1 MAREATGDGLQF
13 SNMMKPVSDDDSLA
27 IYQIILMMSLSGL
40 VYMII
45 CLYVE
50 QIYPGPYG
58 AARPWNYPLK
68 CKFWG
73 DLFKRR
79 NPLMDIGNVPLLGNK
94 VHPNSNS
101 RNNVG
106 IELRNLQKTYGENK
120 VVKNL
125 NLKLYRNEITV
136 LLGHN
141 GAGKSTTLNMLTGII
156 PPTAG
161 TALINGKDI
170 CTQVDAA
177 RRSLGICPQH
187 DVLFNDM
194 TVRHHI
200 VFFSRLKGVRGE
212 AVEREVQKYMQIM
225 ELEHKSKVTAK
236 NLSGGMKRK
245 LSLCCALCGN
255 TRAVL
260 CDEPSSGIDA
270 AGRRRLWDLL
280 LAEKI
285 GRTVLLTTHYMDEAN
300 VLGDRIAILSNGELQ
315 CYGTPFDLKKRYGL
329 GYRLVCVTEDG
340 CDVNALTE
348 VMAKH
353 IPNIEPESTIGSEVI
368 YRLPSEYTSKY
379 AALLNDLDRG
389 SHGLKLDGYGISVA
403 TIEDV
408 FVKMNVENGLKFQGG
423 NSTVLNSLIQ
433 LAKNKLMNTLNVK
446 NEEQRQFRNLSIFDL
461 KLPDRNFSYRFVMHC
476 QALIY
481 KNVWITL
488 RNYWVLILQ
497 ILIPIVFTS
506 LIIINSRGGRIY
518 YELPEILISPLQYRE
533 SVAVIEDRTSNS
545 PLANAYAS
553 YVESFGARF
562 TLINTNNVPFE
573 EFILDT
579 AKGQRQ
585 TVDAKYIAGV
595 TIDESKLTVWLNNQP
610 FHTAPLTLNVLHN
623 AFARQYMGENA
634 GTAVCN
640 GPLPYSEDTLPL
652 RLNKGQKLGAEIA
665 LNVSLTMSFITSF
678 FVLPVIKERATRA
691 KLLQYLTGLNIF
703 SYWFSQWVWDYI
715 IFIFIAI
722 LYILTIAAYQ
732 ELGYSHFSDLIRY
745 FVFLLIF
752 GIPALPLS
760 YVLSYFFMDGA
771 TGLTRTAIATALTG
785 TAFFTLILSL
795 QFESFQLRDTA
806 DELTW
811 YFRIF
816 PHFCL
821 ANGLH
826 NIHIGFNI
834 RRGCSF
840 SGIKKLSTSSICA
853 KVPICCNIPGYFA
866 WRHPGILPEIVFLVV
881 VAICLFLILMAIDA
895 KFVSNSFAFLKSK
908 WKSRRS
914 EGGAGSR
921 SSDPLYKDG
930 IRGEIE
936 RIQNFTDEQLNQM
949 PLVLNSISKRYGKLI
964 AVNNLSFFVD
974 HGECFGLLGINGAG
988 KTTTFKMLTGDSKIT
1003 SGSAYVV
1010 GLNLKTQMRKV
1021 FPKIGYC
1028 PQFNA
1033 LFEELTGRETLR
1045 IFCLLRCIQR
1055 YRIKRICNDLAN
1067 FFGFQPHVDKRV
1079 KHYSGGN
1086 KRKLS
1091 VAISFIG
1098 NPMVLY
1104 LDEPTCGMDPS
1115 AQRQL
1120 WQILA
1125 TIRSHGKSS
1134 VLTTHSMEEC
1144 EALCTR
1150 IAIMIS
1156 GQLKCIGSIQQIK
1169 NNYSNGLILKIR
1181 VKVAHEKLEISVGS
1195 SESSDISNADNTS
1208 GNQSKTNTSA
1218 YYTTNAE
1225 TNIETD
1231 DEKIER
1237 KGKNRRPSKEL
1248 NNEDIEV
1255 INNDT
1260 KRVRKIKDFIAEKV
1274 PDAVL
1279 REEVNEMLTYLL
1291 PSDSIAWSEIFQ
1303 LMESN
1308 RERLHIEDYVITQTR
1323 LEEIF
1328 LNFVWDDINQSR
1340 TERI

>member
-1 MAREATGDGLQF
+1 
-13 SNMMKPVSDDDSLA
+13 
-27 IYQIILMMSLSGL
+27 
-40 VYMII
+40 
-45 CLYVE
+45 
-50 QIYPGPYG
+50 
-58 AARPWNYPLK
+58 
-68 CKFWG
+68 
-73 DLFKRR
+73 
-79 NPLMDIGNVPLLGNK
+79 MDIGDVPLLGHK
-94 VHPNSNS
+94 VHPHCN
-101 RNNVG
+101 RLNNVG
-106 IELRNLQKTYGENK
+106 IELRDLQKTYGHHK

-170 CTQVDAA
+170 CTEVEAA

-187 DVLFNDM
+187 DVLFADM

-212 AVEREVQKYMQIM
+212 DVEKEVQKYMQIM

-245 LSLCCALCGN
+245 LCLCCALCGN

-280 LAEKI
+280 LTEKI

-340 CDVNALTE
+340 CDVDALTE
-348 VMAKH
+348 LMAKH
-353 IPNIEPESTIGSEVI
+353 IPNIQPESTVASEVI

-379 AALLNDLDRG
+379 AALLNDLDRE
-389 SHGLKLDGYGISVA
+389 SQELKLDGYGISVA

-408 FVKMNVENGLKFQGG
+408 FVKMNL
-423 NSTVLNSLIQ
+423 T
-433 LAKNKLMNTLNVK
+433 KNTLMNSLNVK
-446 NEEQRQFRNLSIFDL
+446 KEDQRQFRNLSIFDL
-461 KLPDRNFSYRFVMHC
+461 KLPDRNLWSRFIMHC

-488 RNYWVLILQ
+488 RNYWILIAQ

-506 LIIINSRGGRIY
+506 LIILNSRGGRIY
-518 YELPEILISPLQYRE
+518 YELPEILISPMQYRQ
-533 SVAVIEDRTSNS
+533 SFAVVEDRTSNS
-545 PLANAYAS
+545 SLADAYAS
-553 YVESFGARF
+553 YVESFGNRF
-562 TLINTNNVPFE
+562 ALINTDMPFE
-573 EFILDT
+573 DFILET
-579 AKGQRQ
+579 AKGRRQ
-585 TVDAKYIAGV
+585 T
-595 TIDESKLTVWLNNQP
+595 SK
-610 FHTAPLTLNVLHN
+610 
-623 AFARQYMGENA
+623 
-634 GTAVCN
+634 
-640 GPLPYSEDTLPL
+640 
-652 RLNKGQKLGAEIA
+652 
-665 LNVSLTMSFITSF
+665 
-678 FVLPVIKERATRA
+678 
-691 KLLQYLTGLNIF
+691 
-703 SYWFSQWVWDYI
+703 
-715 IFIFIAI
+715 
-722 LYILTIAAYQ
+722 
-732 ELGYSHFSDLIRY
+732 
-745 FVFLLIF
+745 
-752 GIPALPLS
+752 
-760 YVLSYFFMDGA
+760 
-771 TGLTRTAIATALTG
+771 
-785 TAFFTLILSL
+785 
-795 QFESFQLRDTA
+795 
-806 DELTW
+806 
-811 YFRIF
+811 RI
-816 PHFCL
+816 
-821 ANGLH
+821 
-826 NIHIGFNI
+826 
-834 RRGCSF
+834 
-840 SGIKKLSTSSICA
+840 
-853 KVPICCNIPGYFA
+853 
-866 WRHPGILPEIVFLVV
+866 
-881 VAICLFLILMAIDA
+881 
-895 KFVSNSFAFLKSK
+895 
-908 WKSRRS
+908 

-921 SSDPLYKDG
+921 SSDPHDKDG
-930 IRGEIE
+930 IRAEIQ
-936 RIQNFTDEQLNQM
+936 RIQNFTDEELNQM
-949 PLVLNSISKRYGKLI
+949 PLVVDSISKRYGKFI
-964 AVNNLSFFVD
+964 AVNNLSFFVN

-1055 YRIKRICNDLAN
+1055 HRIKRICNDLAN

-1091 VAISFIG
+1091 VAIAFIG

-1125 TIRSHGKSS
+1125 TIRSYGKSS

-1169 NNYSNGLILKIR
+1169 NNYSKGLILKIR
-1181 VKVAHEKLEISVGS
+1181 LEIAYKKFERSVVK
-1195 SESSDISNADNTS
+1195 D
-1208 GNQSKTNTSA
+1208 K
-1218 YYTTNAE
+1218 
-1225 TNIETD
+1225 
-1231 DEKIER
+1231 K
-1237 KGKNRRPSKEL
+1237 RRPNKEL
-1248 NNEDIEV
+1248 SNEDIET
-1255 INNDT
+1255 ISTDT
-1260 KRVRKIKDFIAEKV
+1260 KRVRKMKDFIAEKV

-1279 REEVNEMLTYLL
+1279 REEVNDLLTYLL
-1291 PSDSIAWSEIFQ
+1291 PTESVAWSEIFQ

-1328 LNFVWDDINQSR
+1328 LNFVWDDMNQSLTDR
-1340 TERI
+1340 N